1 MEQKTKTIMFTMR
14 MDEHTKQ
21 KLVDLAS
28 NKVFKYNN
36 SAVIKSLIDAEHV
49 KHLNQNAN

>member
-36 SAVIKSLIDAEHV
+36 TAVIKALIDAEYV
-49 KHLNQNAN
+49 KHLKQNVN